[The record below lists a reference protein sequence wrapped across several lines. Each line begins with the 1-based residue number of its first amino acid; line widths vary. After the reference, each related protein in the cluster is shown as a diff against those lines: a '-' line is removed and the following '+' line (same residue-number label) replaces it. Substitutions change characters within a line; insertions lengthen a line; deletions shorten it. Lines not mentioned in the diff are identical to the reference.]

1 MLRILIGKILEYAI
15 SLFQSMLF
23 SDTEIMLTHIF
34 SNKTQLDIF
43 QMHVKSN
50 KMKLKQENFNNS
62 ETNNSPDS
70 MHLLTIDNNR
80 PYVIEWH
87 YLC

>member
-1 MLRILIGKILEYAI
+1 
-15 SLFQSMLF
+15 
-23 SDTEIMLTHIF
+23 
-34 SNKTQLDIF
+34 
-43 QMHVKSN
+43 MHVKSN
-50 KMKLKQENFNNS
+50 KMKLKQETFNNS